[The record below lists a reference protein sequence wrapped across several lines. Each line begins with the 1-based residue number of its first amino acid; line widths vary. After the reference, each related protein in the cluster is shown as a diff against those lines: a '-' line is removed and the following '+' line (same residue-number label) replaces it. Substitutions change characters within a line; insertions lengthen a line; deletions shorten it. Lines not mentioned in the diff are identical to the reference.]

1 MNKALAHP
9 SFEKLSHRRIE
20 SLDIDV
26 TEYRHSKTGTPH
38 YHLATD
44 NPENVFLVG
53 LRTVPTDSTGVA
65 HILEH
70 TVLCGSEKY
79 PVRDPFFMMIRR
91 SLNTFMNAFTSTD
104 WTAYPFATQNRK
116 DYFNLLDVYLD
127 AVFFSR
133 LDELDFAQ
141 EGHRVEFEDPKDPK
155 SDLVYKGVVFNEMK
169 GAMSAPT
176 SALWHTLTKYVYP
189 NNTYH
194 YNSGGEPENI
204 LDLSYQQLKDFYD
217 THYHPSNAVFM
228 TYGDIPAV
236 ELQTRFDE
244 HVLQRFEP
252 LERTIQVE
260 KTQRYHA
267 PVRVEESYASDESE
281 IEGNTHVVVAWLLGE
296 SIDLDARLRAH
307 LVSNVL
313 LDNSASPLLKALET
327 SDLGSSPSPLCGLD
341 DSNREMLFCCG
352 MEGSSP
358 DKNDAI
364 EALVTRVF
372 EDIVENGVPREFVDA
387 VLHQLELSQ
396 REIRGDG
403 MPFGLQLVLGGLSSA
418 MLRGDTMDVLDMDPA
433 LQRLREAA
441 GEEDFIR
448 KAVQELFLDNRHKV
462 RLTMQPD
469 ANISS
474 VRQAA
479 EKQRLRDR
487 KSSLDDVEKARIV
500 ERAEQLAQRQA
511 QEDDP
516 GILPQVTLDD
526 VPEDIY
532 IPQSQIRDASG
543 QLHNLYE
550 QGTNGI
556 VYQDLLIELSG
567 IDDDLLELLPFYT
580 SFLCELGSAGRD
592 YLETQSLQSSI
603 TGSFGAYALKRSM
616 ITDASDVR
624 SYFVLSGKALL
635 RNHEAM
641 VKLMHETI
649 SSPRFDEADRIREL
663 FAQTRAAREQSVT
676 GNGHGLAMSAA
687 ASGINP
693 VAALSHR
700 LHGLAGIKA
709 LKELDDTLDSPQALK
724 DVAARFE
731 RLHAAVR
738 KGAMQH
744 LMIAEGDNLD
754 KLSTVTGDIFAAIDN
769 PKSQGKA
776 ITQNFSPSRTQQL
789 WTTSTEVNFVSSAFE
804 TVSASHD
811 DAPALAVLGPFLR
824 NGYLHR
830 AIRETGGA
838 YGGGASFDSDSA
850 SFRFYSYR
858 DPRLE
863 ETLEDFRG
871 SIRWLLD
878 NEHEWR
884 QVEEGILNVVSR
896 IDKPGSPS
904 GNARSAFQAT
914 LFGRDAELRKR
925 LRKQILEVKLEDL
938 KRVGER
944 YFDGGSSDSPNEHYA
959 AVTSEKTA
967 GECSL
972 PAEKI
977 SL

>member
-38 YHLATD
+38 YHLAAD

-141 EGHRVEFEDPKDPK
+141 EGHRVEFEEPEN
-155 SDLVYKGVVFNEMK
+155 SNTDLVYKGVVFNEMK

-194 YNSGGEPENI
+194 FNSGGEPENI

-236 ELQTRFDE
+236 ELQTRFEE

-252 LERTIQVE
+252 LQRTIQVE

-267 PVRVEESYASDESE
+267 PVLVEEAYASDEE
-281 IEGNTHVVVAWLLGE
+281 TVEGNTHIVVAWLLGE
-296 SIDLDARLRAH
+296 SIDLDSRLRAH
-307 LVSNVL
+307 LISNVL

-358 DKNDAI
+358 EKSAAVEKMITDV
-364 EALVTRVF
+364 L
-372 EDIVENGVPREFVDA
+372 EDIAKNGVPQEFVDA

-441 GEEDFIR
+441 GKEDF
-448 KAVQELFLDNRHKV
+448 VQEAVKEMFLGNRHRV
-462 RLTMQPD
+462 RLTMRPD
-469 ANISS
+469 AAISQ
-474 VRQAA
+474 VRQDA
-479 EKQRLRDR
+479 EKQRLEEL
-487 KSSLDDVEKARIV
+487 KASLNDASKKRIV
-500 ERAEQLAQRQA
+500 ENAQKLAERQT

-516 GILPQVTLDD
+516 GILPKVTLED
-526 VPEDIY
+526 VPAEIY
-532 IPQSQIRDASG
+532 FPQSQQRDANG
-543 QLHNLYE
+543 QKHSLYD

-567 IDDDLLELLPFYT
+567 IEDELLELLPFYT
-580 SFLCELGSAGRD
+580 SFLCELGSADRD
-592 YLETQSLQSSI
+592 YLQTQSLQSSI
-603 TGSFGAYALKRSM
+603 TGSFGAYALKRSLVD
-616 ITDASDVR
+616 DATQLK
-624 SYFVLSGKALL
+624 SYLVLSGKALL

-649 SSPRFDEADRIREL
+649 SSPRFDEHSRIREL
-663 FAQTRAAREQSVT
+663 FAQTRASREQSVT

-693 VAALSHR
+693 AAALSHR

-709 LKELDDTLDSPQALK
+709 LKILDDTLDSEQALSE
-724 DVAARFE
+724 VASRFE
-731 RLHAAVR
+731 RLHEAIC
-738 KGAMQH
+738 KGSKQH
-744 LMIAEGDNLD
+744 LMIAEGDNLE
-754 KLSTVTGDIFAAIDN
+754 KLSTVTGEIFAESA
-769 PKSQGKA
+769 SQQVQSQPFAGDFTA
-776 ITQNFSPSRTQQL
+776 SHVQQL

-804 TVSASHD
+804 AVPASHE

-838 YGGGASFDSDSA
+838 YGGGASYDSDSA

-858 DPRLE
+858 DPRLA
-863 ETLEDFRG
+863 ETLDDFRG

-878 NEHEWR
+878 NAHEWR

-904 GNARSAFQAT
+904 GNARTSFQAA
-914 LFGRDAELRKR
+914 LFGRDAQMRKDLRQ
-925 LRKQILEVKLEDL
+925 QILNVKLEDL
-938 KRVGER
+938 QRVGER
-944 YFDGGSSDSPNEHYA
+944 YFDSGKPDSANEHYA

-967 GECSL
+967 ASCELDC
-972 PAEKI
+972 ERI